1 MADCTAVVLGGGIG
15 GVVAARELRR
25 LLPRR
30 NRVVL
35 VDRSDTHLFPPS
47 LLWLMLGRRKPG
59 QFSRPLARLE
69 RKGIEFIKGEVT
81 AIDAARKAV
90 SVDGREITADYV
102 VISLGA
108 EYAPQAV
115 PGLAQAGHNLYTL
128 DGAAR
133 VRDMRRT
140 LTEGRLAVLITRT
153 PFKCPAAPYEA
164 AMLLEDDLRRRGVRD
179 RVTLDVYTPETGPMP
194 VTGPS
199 VSAQVRAML
208 EGRGIGYHPQHAV
221 AEVDPAGRTVRFQN
235 GVQAGYDFL
244 VYVPPHVAPE
254 AVKAAGITGETGW
267 VTVDRHTMET
277 KFANV
282 FAVGDVTMIPLSV
295 KLPLPKAGT
304 FAVGQAEAVARTIAR
319 RAGGDTTGAERV
331 TGFGECFLEAGGC
344 RAALGRGDFYAE
356 PAPAV
361 RLRPPSR
368 RWRLGKVWFEKWWF
382 RRWL

>member
-30 NRVVL
+30 SRIVL

-47 LLWLMLGRRKPG
+47 LLWLMLGRRRPE
-59 QFSRPLARLE
+59 QFSRPLVRLG
-69 RKGIEFIKGEVT
+69 RKGIEFVRGEVT
-81 AIDAARKAV
+81 AIDPARRAV

-108 EYAPQAV
+108 GYAPDAV

-128 DGAAR
+128 DGAAKI
-133 VRDMRRT
+133 RDMRGT
-140 LTEGRLAVLITRT
+140 LTAGRLAVLIART

-164 AMLLEDDLRRRGVRD
+164 AMLLENDLRRRGVRD
-179 RVTLDVYTPETGPMP
+179 RVSVDVYTPESGPMP
-194 VTGPS
+194 VTGPAI
-199 VSAQVRAML
+199 SAQVRAML

-221 AEVDPAGRTVRFQN
+221 AEVDPAGRTLRFQN
-235 GVQAGYDFL
+235 GAQAGYDFL

-254 AVKAAGITGETGW
+254 VVKASGTTGETGW
-267 VTVDRHTMET
+267 VTVDRNTMET
-277 KFANV
+277 KFPNV
-282 FAVGDVTMIPLSV
+282 FAVGDVTLIPLSM

-304 FAVGQAEAVARTIAR
+304 FAVRQAKAVAGTIAR
-319 RAGGDTTGAERV
+319 RARGDTAGVERF
-331 TGFGECFLEAGGC
+331 TGFGECFLESGGG
-344 RAALGRGDFYAE
+344 RAALARGDFYAE
-356 PAPAV
+356 PAPTV

-368 RWRLGKVWFEKWWF
+368 RWRLGKVWFEKYWF